1 MLSFFL
7 AKRFFA
13 GGGERDGQTGR
24 ASAPTIRIATAGIAV
39 GLAVMLISVCVV
51 KGYQHQVSEKLVG
64 FASHLEV
71 IDINSYSSPESFPTV
86 TDSTLISTVKKTPGA
101 VQVQRFSQKIGILKT
116 ENDFAGVML
125 KGVAQDYDLSF
136 MKKNIVEGKMP
147 GFTDKKSSGD
157 IVISRTLAEKLG
169 LHVGDKVYS
178 YYFAR
183 TIKQRRFK
191 VAAIYDTHLRQFDRT
206 FILTDLFTVNQ
217 LNDWDADQS
226 SGLEVRLTSFD
237 QLEGAQKWLSQNVTG
252 KRDRLGHTRSVVSI
266 KENQRTA
273 SVLSWLELLD
283 FNVMVILIIM
293 VCVAG
298 FTMISGLLILILERT
313 RTIGVL
319 KALGATNTR
328 IRHTFLWFAGF
339 IVGRGLIIGNAIG
352 LALVALQQ
360 HFQLVPLDPE
370 KYYVD
375 SVPVEFD
382 WLWIAGVNGASLLVT
397 MLALVLPSF
406 LVSLVQPAKS
416 IQFD

>member
-1 MLSFFL
+1 MLSLFL
-7 AKRFFA
+7 AKRFFSS
-13 GGGERDGQTGR
+13 GGNREGQTGR

-39 GLAVMLISVCVV
+39 GLAVMLVSVCIV

-64 FASHLEV
+64 FAAHLEV
-71 IDINSYSSPESFPTV
+71 TDASSFASPESYPIA
-86 TDSTLISTVKKTPGA
+86 TDSSLISKVRETPGA
-101 VQVQRFSQKIGILKT
+101 AQVQRFSQKLGILKT

-136 MKKNIVEGKMP
+136 MRSSIVEGKMP
-147 GFTDKKSSGD
+147 HFTDKESSGEA
-157 IVISRTLAEKLG
+157 VISRTLADKLG
-169 LHVGDKVYS
+169 LKVGDKVFS
-178 YYFAR
+178 YYFAK

-206 FILTDLFTVNQ
+206 FMLTDLFTVNQ
-217 LNDWDADQS
+217 LNDWQSDQS
-226 SGLEVRLTSFD
+226 SGLEVRLASFD
-237 QLEGAQKWLSQNVTG
+237 QLPAAQHWLSKQIVG
-252 KRDRLGHTRSVVSI
+252 KRDRYGHSSSVI
-266 KENQRTA
+266 TINENPRTA
-273 SVLSWLELLD
+273 SVLAWLDLLD

-319 KALGATNTR
+319 KALGATNSR
-328 IRHTFLWFAGF
+328 IRHTFLWFAAF

-352 LALVALQQ
+352 ILIVALQQ
-360 HFQLVPLDPE
+360 YFHIIPLDPE

-382 WLWIAGVNGASLLVT
+382 WLWIAGVNAASFLVT
-397 MLALVLPSF
+397 MLALVLPSL
-406 LVSLVQPAKS
+406 LVSRIQPAKS